1 MVSVV
6 AFDKPLNCLDERSR
20 TAKMTRLIQAVD
32 EFFEYS
38 GKLSYQLPIYRY
50 YPTKM
55 WKKFVTASDIVY
67 EYVS

>member
-6 AFDKPLNCLDERSR
+6 AFDKPLNCLDERAR
-20 TAKMTRLIQAVD
+20 TAEMTKLIQAVD

-38 GKLSYQLPIYRY
+38 GKLSFQLPLYRI

-55 WKKFVTASDIVY
+55 WKKFVIAADIVY
-67 EYVS
+67 KYR